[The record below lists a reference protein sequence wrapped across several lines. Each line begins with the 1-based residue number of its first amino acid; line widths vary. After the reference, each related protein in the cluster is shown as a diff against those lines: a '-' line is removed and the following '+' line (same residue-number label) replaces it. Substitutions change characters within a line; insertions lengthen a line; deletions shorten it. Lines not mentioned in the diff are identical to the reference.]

1 MSGRKNDT
9 DKPPMSL
16 LDRYALEQIAN
27 VLAFGAKKYAKH
39 NWRKGLEYSRLLDAA
54 LRHLLAFADGE
65 DNDPESGLS
74 HIAHAG
80 CCVMFLLWMSKNR
93 TDLDDR
99 HKSCRHG
106 AFQNYNGVRYCH
118 HCDIRLPKDQQPK
131 DYIESHEHP
140 ATNPYKDCYTPVDPD
155 LVKPTGK
162 RCNSLFMPDSYNC
175 PSNRCFKIYGHTD
188 NCEWRSELDN
198 EVD

>member
-1 MSGRKNDT
+1 MSGRKDDT

-65 DNDPESGLS
+65 DNDPESGFS

-80 CCVMFLLWMSKNR
+80 CCIMFLLWMSKNR

-99 HKSCRHG
+99 HRSCTHG
-106 AFQNYNGVRYCH
+106 AFQNYNGVRFCH
-118 HCDIRLPKDQQPK
+118 WCREKLPEDQQPWRE
-131 DYIESHEHP
+131 DNYL
-140 ATNPYKDCYTPVDPD
+140 PVDPD
-155 LVKPTGK
+155 LVKSKPAYDVVFVNHIGAN
-162 RCNSLFMPDSYNC
+162 CGYN
-175 PSNRCFKIYGHTD
+175 G
-188 NCEWRSELDN
+188 CELPGRHVHFRNNLIG
-198 EVD
+198 VLP

>member
-1 MSGRKNDT
+1 
-9 DKPPMSL
+9 MSL

-80 CCVMFLLWMSKNR
+80 CCVMFLLWMSRNR

-99 HKSCRHG
+99 GEKRCNHG

-118 HCDIRLPKDQQPK
+118 HCNIRLPDKDQPPLFDPTK
-131 DYIESHEHP
+131 KHP
-140 ATNPYKDCYTPVDPD
+140 TTNPYKDCNVPVDPD
-155 LVKPTGK
+155 LVLPVGK
-162 RCNSLFMPDSYNC
+162 RCNQLFMTDSYDC
-175 PSNRCFKIYGHTD
+175 PSNRCFLLYGHD
-188 NCEWRSELDN
+188 GHCEWSEWRSELDN